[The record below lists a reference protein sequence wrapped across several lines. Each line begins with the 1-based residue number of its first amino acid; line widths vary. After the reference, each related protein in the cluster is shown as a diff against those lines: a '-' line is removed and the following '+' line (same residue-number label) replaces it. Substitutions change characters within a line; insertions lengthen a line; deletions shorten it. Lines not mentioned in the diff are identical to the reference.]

1 MISMV
6 NYIFKGVIVVF
17 NCLEVIY
24 IYLIE
29 VNFFNEMMFV
39 VYDREVIFIKF

>member
-39 VYDREVIFIKF
+39 VYDWEVIFIKF